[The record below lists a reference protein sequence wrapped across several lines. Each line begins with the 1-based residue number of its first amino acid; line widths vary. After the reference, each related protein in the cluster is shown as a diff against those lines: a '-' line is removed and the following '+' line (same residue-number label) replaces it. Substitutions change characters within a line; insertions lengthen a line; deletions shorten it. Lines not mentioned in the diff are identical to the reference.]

1 MEILQE
7 YGNCHECSMKLNP
20 EILYFVKLAYFDERK
35 ETVRKW
41 SWLWEGRVNAKT
53 SIDEHVSDACV
64 SFCSREMLIY
74 TFVFLSP
81 FAIFESS
88 CKETFIGE
96 LYECANESLSTR
108 ESFERELR
116 WFCLALTRF
125 YTKIKQIRTLD
136 FVEVVYY

>member
-20 EILYFVKLAYFDERK
+20 EILYFVNLAYFDERK
-35 ETVRKW
+35 EIVRKW
-41 SWLWEGRVNAKT
+41 SWLWESRVMRKPRLMNMSQMRAYRFVLEKCLFIHLFSFLLLLSSSLLAKK
-53 SIDEHVSDACV
+53 
-64 SFCSREMLIY
+64 R
-74 TFVFLSP
+74 LS
-81 FAIFESS
+81 AN
-88 CKETFIGE
+88 
-96 LYECANESLSTR
+96 YECANESLSTR

-116 WFCLALTRF
+116 WFCLALMRF